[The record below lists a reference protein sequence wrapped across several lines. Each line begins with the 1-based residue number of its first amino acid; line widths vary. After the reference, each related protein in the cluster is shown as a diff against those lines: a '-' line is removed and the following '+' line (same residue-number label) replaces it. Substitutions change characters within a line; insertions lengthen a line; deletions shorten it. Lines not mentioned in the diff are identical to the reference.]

1 MNLSK
6 LSGYMADGKIFETK
20 AEALD
25 YLRKP
30 QKEEAL
36 NKLNDNNKELTEW
49 LLENEESICAAFDSN
64 KIRRVTKK
72 DRNSL
77 SKALQK
83 LGQLEIDGVQFLVQN
98 AEAILESFR
107 WPSVKRTKPEDQE
120 AVIFS
125 SIMDLTDEN
134 EELTK
139 WIIENKQ
146 AILDSYQAG
155 VVKREVSPKA
165 EQALAEY
172 RARKAAEKAA
182 KEAANGNDTSSP
194 SSESDEDSE
203 AESKQQTN
211 RSSMKAKKT
220 K

>member
-1 MNLSK
+1 
-6 LSGYMADGKIFETK
+6 MADGKIFETK

-83 LGQLEIDGVQFLVQN
+83 LGQLEIDGVFEPFIPPPPAPPDINKLPQV
-98 AEAILESFR
+98 
-107 WPSVKRTKPEDQE
+107 
-120 AVIFS
+120 
-125 SIMDLTDEN
+125 TDDADV
-134 EELTK
+134 LPYPPCVPT
-139 WIIENKQ
+139 
-146 AILDSYQAG
+146 
-155 VVKREVSPKA
+155 
-165 EQALAEY
+165 
-172 RARKAAEKAA
+172 
-182 KEAANGNDTSSP
+182 
-194 SSESDEDSE
+194 
-203 AESKQQTN
+203 
-211 RSSMKAKKT
+211 
-220 K
+220 